1 MRNTILLM
9 LIAAAAFAQNRAQ
22 VPTRREVMLGDDM
35 AATIKSH
42 QPMMTDPEVI
52 AFVDRVLN
60 TLSSKERL
68 RLPIKITLIDN
79 ADLIASALP
88 GGQLVVSSGA
98 ILRAD
103 SEAEVAGLL
112 AHALGHAQSGQFFN
126 LAKSPQLGTIPLVF
140 VGHQWGVCGRTSDK
154 TFRVLLPV
162 SAQEQSRLFEAQA
175 DMLGLG
181 YMTNAG
187 YDPQALVRV
196 FDHWPGKIPVGDDTK
211 TRALELR
218 NAAVNPIENTSDFDA
233 MKARIPPAKVAE
245 KRVPPTLIK

>member
-1 MRNTILLM
+1 MRNIILLT
-9 LIAAAAFAQNRAQ
+9 LIAAVAFAQNRTQAS
-22 VPTRREVMLGDDM
+22 TKRELMLGDEM

-42 QPMMTDPEVI
+42 QPMVTDPQVI
-52 AFVDRVLN
+52 AFVDRVLG
-60 TLSSKERL
+60 TLSGREHL
-68 RLPIKITLIDN
+68 RLPIKINLIDN

-126 LAKSPQLGTIPLVF
+126 SGNSRQLGTIPLVF
-140 VGHQWGVCGRTSDK
+140 IGDQWGVCGRTSDK
-154 TFRVLLPV
+154 TNRVLLPV
-162 SAQEQSRLFEAQA
+162 GMQEQSRLFEAQA

-196 FDHWPGKIPVGDDTK
+196 FDRWRGKIPVGEDTR

-233 MKARIPPAKVAE
+233 IKARIPSARVAE
-245 KRVPPTLIK
+245 RRVPPTLIK